1 MSCHSSTPTLGR
13 SRAPFLP
20 AGLFALALALT
31 AAPILSA
38 RADEALNARA
48 REVLTTHCTP
58 CREAIGGAVLDL
70 AALARDPTL
79 IGPGNP
85 DGSPAYTELLRR
97 FSSGTAGPS
106 PDELA
111 TLRAWIESLPAKSA
125 TCPSA
130 TFVPRERIEA
140 ELARVALTMKKP
152 VTAFRILSLA
162 HLDLGCAT
170 REQLAE
176 WRKMIGLLLAAVAG
190 VPHAV
195 PTHVL
200 NAQDHH
206 IAFDI
211 QDLGWDAFRW
221 RAILGVK
228 TQIRRIPGPLI
239 VRADQLVAQ
248 VLRGEFGTARAGPN
262 GPVPAHLAD
271 SHQMQ
276 ESDREIARAILAPVT
291 PPEKVERN
299 AELVLQ
305 LTRQHL
311 APLNLHRVAAELG
324 MTSEALASALEPA
337 ASGERHL
344 LRRLIYGTVLRN
356 DLEDAW
362 ALIARLLRV
371 VPPER
376 AVPLVPLDAA
386 RPPVTTTTP
395 IDLTLYPD
403 LPRYTTGDAIEIT
416 VRSNVD
422 CFLTV
427 ISIDTA
433 GFGTVIFPNDF
444 VTNNRISAHLSVKI
458 PAQGARYRFRIK
470 DKGRERVVALC
481 TRMEGLADGIRHD
494 FERQRFQELGP
505 YSAFLDAHLR
515 RPPAAPESEQKEG
528 APPPGPAH
536 VPQNQ
541 IWRTGILIEVK

>member
-1 MSCHSSTPTLGR
+1 MSCHSLRPTRGR
-13 SRAPFLP
+13 SRPPSLRTA
-20 AGLFALALALT
+20 LFALALVIADAL
-31 AAPILSA
+31 ILFA

-48 REVLTTHCTP
+48 RAVLTTHCTP
-58 CREAIGGAVLDL
+58 CRAAIGGATLDL

-79 IGPGNP
+79 IRPGNP

-97 FSSGTAGPS
+97 FGGDPAGPS

-111 TLRAWIESLPAKSA
+111 TLRAWIEALPADAA
-125 TCPSA
+125 TCPTA

-140 ELARVALTMKKP
+140 ELARLAANMKKP
-152 VTAFRILSLA
+152 VSAYRILSFA

-170 REQLAE
+170 RAQLAE
-176 WRKMIGLLLAAVAG
+176 WREMIGLLLAAVAG

-195 PTHVL
+195 TTHIL

-206 IAFDI
+206 IAIDI

-248 VLRGEFGTARAGPN
+248 VLRGTFGTANAGPN

-271 SHQMQ
+271 SHLMLDN
-276 ESDREIARAILAPVT
+276 DRETARAILAPVA
-291 PPEKVERN
+291 PPEKLERH
-299 AELVLQ
+299 AELILQ
-305 LTRQHL
+305 LARQHL
-311 APLNLHRVAAELG
+311 APVNVHRVAAELG
-324 MTSEALASALEPA
+324 MSSAALVSVLEPA

-371 VPPER
+371 LPPER
-376 AVPLVPLDAA
+376 AVPLVPLDAV
-386 RPPVTTTTP
+386 RPPVSATTP

-403 LPRYTTGDAIEIT
+403 LPRYATGNAIEIT

-422 CFLTV
+422 CYLTV
-427 ISIDTA
+427 ISIDRE
-433 GFGTVIFPNDF
+433 GYGTVIFPNDF
-444 VTNNRISAHLSVKI
+444 APGNRIPAHLSVTI
-458 PAQGARYRFRIK
+458 PPQGARYRLRVK
-470 DKGRERVVALC
+470 DKGRERIVALC
-481 TRMEGLADGIRHD
+481 TRMEGLVDGIRHD

-505 YSAFLDAHLR
+505 YAAFLDAHLR
-515 RPPAAPESEQKEG
+515 RPPPVAEGEQKED
-528 APPPGPAH
+528 APPPGQAH
-536 VPQNQ
+536 VPQSQ
-541 IWRTGILIEVK
+541 IWRTGIVIEVQ